1 MTKLEEVA
9 LAIHRARYPDAAVMD
24 GIEGLGPTVAAQAL
38 VEARA
43 AMGPLRAPTEEM
55 AVAGLDH
62 MDYDDHGQRMDENN
76 KAIACRVYTAMIA
89 AILNEKPGA

>member
-9 LAIHRARYPDAAVMD
+9 LAIHRARYPDAPVMD

-43 AMGPLRAPTEEM
+43 AVEAMREPTEEM
-55 AVAGLDH
+55 AANGANGITKGGGSYYAL
-62 MDYDDHGQRMDENN
+62 E
-76 KAIACRVYTAMIA
+76 AATAYRIMIDT
-89 AILNEKPGA
+89 ILGKTKPGA